1 MNAIKLSLLVGTGIV
16 VVLVLLMIPA
26 MRMETS
32 RTYFDYNNGRIK
44 RQAVVVDLVYH
55 ESIEETFYSELLKAH
70 GFAEL
75 PANWG
80 WFSAKRI
87 WGGYYDGLHQAG
99 RIFTSLKSI
108 YICYEL
114 LDFSPDQTR
123 RHLESLVPLVRNQD
137 SEGIRSIANELNDM
151 IP

>member
-55 ESIEETFYSELLKAH
+55 ESIEETAYSELLKAH

-80 WFSAKRI
+80 WLSAEGT
-87 WGGYYDGLHQAG
+87 GGYRACSPQVG
-99 RIFTSLKSI
+99 RIFSNLKFI
-108 YICYEL
+108 VLCYEL
-114 LDFSPDQTR
+114 DDFSSDQTR
-123 RHLESLVPLVRNQD
+123 RHLESLVPLVRNRD
-137 SEGIRSIANELNDM
+137 LEGIRSVERVID
-151 IP
+151 